1 MNLFTQRKPKSAMV
15 DFGLRFSLMARITIL
30 KRTYMDDWRIINQE
44 YFLKGVELKKIKFPE
59 FWKESY
65 LAKNDFYEMIS
76 EDAFDFVEKY
86 NRGKEFLEGEKIQKF
101 WHTHCDFCT
110 EKITTEDSRICY
122 CTLDYSTWICKNC
135 FDDFCKKFDFKLQ
148 PTRNN

>member
-1 MNLFTQRKPKSAMV
+1 
-15 DFGLRFSLMARITIL
+15 
-30 KRTYMDDWRIINQE
+30 MDDWRIINQE

-76 EDAFDFVEKY
+76 KDAFDFVEKY

-101 WHTHCDFCT
+101 WHTHLIFALKKSQQ
-110 EKITTEDSRICY
+110 KIRGFVIV
-122 CTLDYSTWICKNC
+122 LWIIQLGYAKIVLMISVKSLILNC
-135 FDDFCKKFDFKLQ
+135 NRLAIIND
-148 PTRNN
+148 

>member
-1 MNLFTQRKPKSAMV
+1 
-15 DFGLRFSLMARITIL
+15 
-30 KRTYMDDWRIINQE
+30 MDDWRIINQE
-44 YFLKGVELKKIKFPE
+44 YLLKGVALKKIKFPE

-65 LAKNDFYEMIS
+65 LAKNDFYKMIS
-76 EDAFDFVEKY
+76 KDAYDFVEKY
-86 NRGKEFLEGEKIQKF
+86 NRGKEFLDGEKIQKF

-110 EKITTEDSRICY
+110 EKITAEDSRICY
-122 CTLDYSTWICKNC
+122 CTLDYSIWICKNC